1 MPSEHY
7 QSCNM
12 KAGDK
17 EGRRE
22 ERKMFLRLLLSL
34 KGLPMALIEMRFL
47 GRLLLL
53 PCGEEHA
60 IWLEQRDHTR
70 AEAAL
75 HHLLGQR

>member
-1 MPSEHY
+1 
-7 QSCNM
+7 
-12 KAGDK
+12 
-17 EGRRE
+17 
-22 ERKMFLRLLLSL
+22 
-34 KGLPMALIEMRFL
+34 MALIEMRFL
-47 GRLLLL
+47 GSLLLL